1 MCQLSYVDLKD
12 NSLNK
17 QLFLLLS
24 SFGSTVHKDGWGI
37 ANSHGEY
44 WKCNLPAWGTI
55 NSGDI
60 LKNFLGDE
68 YSPLMGHIRLA
79 SPQIPVTDE
88 NAHPFRS
95 KNGNILFMHNGKL
108 TPKEEKN
115 FVMDRKIETLSE
127 KGVLTT
133 KWEKISDS
141 IIFFNR
147 LQEVWTEDKTF
158 YKALQDTMEEFYGKF
173 AFMFYHSDSKKFNIV
188 RGKTADLHVCYLLNN
203 HGPDAK
209 SVGYVVNTS
218 KDLLDVCTTALA
230 NLHMIQTGKEL
241 IFSTVSVL
249 NEETIYEAG
258 EADLIKVGELKEN
271 EAYKAASFFPARGRS
286 VWGDE
291 EDDYGAG
298 SPEKP
303 VTIKTKE
310 ALLAEEIYNFMQEFS
325 LSLRDIYYIIF
336 KLYNASSLE
345 IDEILIQHF
354 IRKILPRFRSQ
365 ITKDIRKKMKR
376 ESAGGFVNLGQYSDP
391 NLKEKGFTY
400 PWILSSKEGIE
411 AFFNKMKD

>member
-1 MCQLSYVDLKD
+1 M
-12 NSLNK
+12 
-17 QLFLLLS
+17 
-24 SFGSTVHKDGWGI
+24 
-37 ANSHGEY
+37 
-44 WKCNLPAWGTI
+44 
-55 NSGDI
+55 
-60 LKNFLGDE
+60 
-68 YSPLMGHIRLA
+68 
-79 SPQIPVTDE
+79 
-88 NAHPFRS
+88 
-95 KNGNILFMHNGKL
+95 
-108 TPKEEKN
+108 
-115 FVMDRKIETLSE
+115 
-127 KGVLTT
+127 
-133 KWEKISDS
+133 
-141 IIFFNR
+141 
-147 LQEVWTEDKTF
+147 
-158 YKALQDTMEEFYGKF
+158 
-173 AFMFYHSDSKKFNIV
+173 
-188 RGKTADLHVCYLLNN
+188 
-203 HGPDAK
+203 
-209 SVGYVVNTS
+209 
-218 KDLLDVCTTALA
+218 
-230 NLHMIQTGKEL
+230 
-241 IFSTVSVL
+241 
-249 NEETIYEAG
+249 
-258 EADLIKVGELKEN
+258 GELKEN

-310 ALLAEEIYNFMQEFS
+310 ALLAEEIYNFIQEFS

-345 IDEILIQHF
+345 IDEVLVQHF